1 MASVSH
7 ELRTPLNGI
16 INMIEAAISNSDKQT
31 VTEDCLIPALNS
43 SRLLFSIINDI
54 LDYSMLNANKLRLS
68 FTKFNL
74 KNACLD
80 CLQIIENQANKNG
93 IKIGFNFKKGTPLD
107 VISEPNRL
115 KQILLNLLGNA
126 LKFTVKGFIRL
137 DVSFD
142 HNNPR
147 LINFVVQD
155 TGIGITNEE
164 KDRIEKL
171 MNDEDY
177 HTKVKTHFYI
187 FFIQKNLD

>member
-16 INMIEAAISNSDKQT
+16 MNMIEAAILNSDKKN

-54 LDYSMLNANKLRLS
+54 LDYSMLNANKLRLI

-93 IKIGFNFKKGTPLD
+93 IKIGFNFKKGTPFD

-126 LKFTVKGFIRL
+126 LKFTIKGFVRL
-137 DVSFD
+137 DVGFD
-142 HNNPR
+142 YNNPR
-147 LINFVVQD
+147 LINFVIQD

-177 HTKVKTHFYI
+177 HTKVKIVF
-187 FFIQKNLD
+187 QKILL

>member
-16 INMIEAAISNSDKQT
+16 INMIDAAITNSDKQN

-43 SRLLFSIINDI
+43 SRLLLSIINDI
-54 LDYSMLNANKLRLS
+54 LDYSMLNANKLRLT

-74 KNACLD
+74 RNACLD

-93 IKIGFNFKKGTPLD
+93 IKISFDYKKGTPYE

-126 LKFTVKGFIRL
+126 LKFTLKGSVNL
-137 DVSFD
+137 DVYVDSD
-142 HNNPR
+142 HPR
-147 LINFVVQD
+147 LINFSVHD
-155 TGIGITNEE
+155 TGIGISIEE
-164 KDRIEKL
+164 KNRIEKL

-177 HTKVKTHFYI
+177 HTKVNKIYK
-187 FFIQKNLD
+187 FFSF